1 MGSAAANAASAAAGC
16 GAACALSEQ
25 SLAPCCRLCS
35 SIGPYKRAGGAGTL
49 QGVGLAHPV
58 VLELP
63 VFIQTEETAHF
74 GSVWGSRRLSDTMA
88 HYRCRC
94 HYREHDG
101 LGSRFAP

>member
-49 QGVGLAHPV
+49 QGVGLAYPV
-58 VLELP
+58 VRQLSI
-63 VFIQTEETAHF
+63 FIQAEETAHF
-74 GSVWGSRRLSDTMA
+74 GSGWGSRRLPDTKSGTTM
-88 HYRCRC
+88 
-94 HYREHDG
+94 
-101 LGSRFAP
+101 